1 MKKSRF
7 LNVWLF
13 FVFVYL
19 LSALLCVPVL
29 LSGSGLTTPIN
40 KVLTV
45 LFTFV
50 PSVLGVVFTYMSKG
64 PEERRDFW
72 RRAFCW
78 PRGQT
83 KIALAGLL
91 ILPFIAITSF
101 LVSSFISGSP
111 VSLGY
116 AVEVLTNWKTLLV
129 FLFVELTFGVFS
141 EELGWRGYALD
152 ELQSRWSA
160 LTSSLVLGF
169 IWAFWHTPAFL
180 IPGMSQYEWGGI
192 YSWTYVS
199 FLLSVTLSN
208 VLITWVY
215 NNTGRSILVA
225 GFLMHFAQN
234 ATLIFLAG
242 IFERFTMP
250 PFYWTVVLVVSAF
263 ATGLI
268 VLIYGPKRLTHQPGD
283 RDRIVKINRP
293 GMASDT
299 HQPPQTW
306 R

>member
-13 FVFVYL
+13 FGIVYM

-29 LSGSGLTTPIN
+29 LSGSGLTNPTN
-40 KVLTV
+40 KALIA
-45 LFTFV
+45 LFTFI
-50 PSVLGVVFTYMSKG
+50 PSVLGIVFMYLSRG

-78 PRGQT
+78 PRGRT
-83 KIALAGLL
+83 KMALAGLL
-91 ILPFIAITSF
+91 ILPSIVFISF
-101 LVSSFISGSP
+101 LVSSFINDIQI
-111 VSLGY
+111 SLSY
-116 AVEVLTNWKTLLV
+116 AVEVLTNWKTLIA
-129 FLFVELTFGVFS
+129 FLFVELAFGAFS

-160 LTSSLVLGF
+160 FTSSLVLGF

-180 IPGMSQYEWGGI
+180 IPGMSQHEWGGI

-199 FLLSVTLSN
+199 FILSVPLGN
-208 VLITWVY
+208 VLITWIY

-234 ATLIFLAG
+234 ASLIFVAG

-250 PFYWTVVLVVSAF
+250 LAYWTVVLVMSAF
-263 ATGLI
+263 AALLI
-268 VLIYGPKRLTHQPGD
+268 VIIYGPKTLTHQPGD
-283 RDRIVKINRP
+283 KARLVQRSHT
-293 GMASDT
+293 AA
-299 HQPPQTW
+299 
-306 R
+306 